1 MPGNN
6 RPMETKWL
14 EDFVSL
20 AETRSFSRSAQL
32 RHVTQPA
39 FSRRIR
45 ALEEWVGVPLFNR
58 TAHGCSLTAAG
69 ERFRQDAEK
78 TVRQLLSLR
87 QETRDAGGKES
98 RTLRFA
104 ATQTLSFTFFPGW
117 MRLFGQQAEFGE
129 VQLNTGSMAAC
140 EQMLLQGQAQFLL
153 CHRHPAVDVPL
164 PRDDFESL
172 VVGHDR
178 LIALTGVDENGQPR
192 WQPGHG
198 GEISYLG
205 YSADSG
211 IGRIVAALAPRQHA
225 RSTRHPVLTSHLA
238 AALLPMVRSGEG
250 LAWLPHSLVQ
260 AEMEAGHLVRALTA
274 EEDIPLEICLFRPV
288 APLSGA
294 AEAFWQVLRG

>member
-1 MPGNN
+1 
-6 RPMETKWL
+6 MELVWL
-14 EDFVSL
+14 QDFVAL
-20 AETRSFSRSAQL
+20 AECGNFSRAAAA

-58 TAHGCSLTAAG
+58 TPHGCSLTAAG
-69 ERFRQDAEK
+69 ERFRQDAEQM
-78 TVRQLLSLR
+78 VRQLLSLR

-117 MRLFGQQAEFGE
+117 MRILGQRADFGE
-129 VQLNTGSMAAC
+129 IQLNTGSMAAC
-140 EQMLLQGQAQFLL
+140 EQMLLHGQAQFLL
-153 CHRHPAVDVPL
+153 CHRHPAVEVPL
-164 PRDDFESL
+164 SRDDFQFL

-178 LIALTGVDENGQPR
+178 LIALTGVDDSGQPR
-192 WQPGHG
+192 WRPGHG

-205 YSADSG
+205 YSPDSG
-211 IGRIVAALAPRQHA
+211 IGRIVESLASPQHA

-238 AALLPMVRSGEG
+238 AALLPMVRSGDG

-260 AEMEAGHLVRALTA
+260 AEMEAGHLVRALSA
-274 EEDIPLEICLFRPV
+274 GQDIPLEICLFRSV
-288 APLSGA
+288 APLGAA
-294 AEAFWQVLRG
+294 AEAFWQVLQSRG

>member
-1 MPGNN
+1 
-6 RPMETKWL
+6 MELVWL
-14 EDFVSL
+14 QDFVAL
-20 AETRSFSRSAQL
+20 AECGNFSRAAAA

-45 ALEEWVGVPLFNR
+45 ALEEWIGVPLFNR
-58 TAHGCSLTAAG
+58 TPHGCSLTAAG
-69 ERFRQDAEK
+69 ERFRQDAEPM
-78 TVRQLLSLR
+78 VRQLVSLR

-140 EQMLLQGQAQFLL
+140 EQMLLHGQAQFLL
-153 CHRHPAVDVPL
+153 CHRHPAVEVPL
-164 PRDDFESL
+164 SRDDFKFM

-178 LIALTGVDENGQPR
+178 LIALTGVDGNGQPR

-198 GEISYLG
+198 DDVSYLG
-205 YSADSG
+205 YSPDSG
-211 IGRIVAALAPRQHA
+211 IGRIVASLAPEHA
-225 RSTRHPVLTSHLA
+225 GSTRNPVLTSHLA
-238 AALLPMVRSGEG
+238 AALLPMVRSGDG

-260 AEMEAGHLVRALTA
+260 AEMESGHLVRALSA
-274 EEDIPLEICLFRPV
+274 EQDIPLEICLFRSV

-294 AEAFWQVLRG
+294 AEAFWQVLQARG